1 MQAGWA
7 VRDGAIRTRQLL
19 GHFKTRYGMPEKTY
33 LVGAS
38 QGGLIA
44 LSLGEQNPN
53 LFDGILSISGV
64 VGGGRLQ
71 LEYLLHV
78 RVVFDQ
84 LFGPALGQLAESD
97 PGGHAATVRDAL
109 GEGVFDAD
117 AGRIPAAV
125 SDDFADRVLPGVVAQ
140 LVEAA
145 PESAVVLA
153 TTLVDEVPLFNWTPA
168 ELTAPE
174 FGFEA
179 VATVSAVLWF
189 NIYGTQDILARTNGH
204 FMIDNTG
211 VQYDNSLDPGLGE
224 LLDASVERVSSHPAG
239 VNYLRRWYQPTGKLR
254 FPMVTVHLARD
265 PAVPVLHEQELARIS
280 ERAGSREH
288 LYQHS
293 VPGFGHTQYVMPPSA
308 PEPDPPFEHHVL
320 KAFERLVLWVHFG
333 IHPSD

>member
-1 MQAGWA
+1 MRYTRALFGLSVLVVLLLVMGCGGPMGPSTGLDQSSNSALSVTSRVILPEGGVYETGTLGPGAQYEIHVPSGWDGGDLVLYVHGYASPYEPPELPDDLDGFVLQELLRKGFAVAYSSFSETGWA

-153 TTLVDEVPLFNWTPA
+153 TTLVDGVPLFNWTLRSNVFQP
-168 ELTAPE
+168 
-174 FGFEA
+174 
-179 VATVSAVLWF
+179 
-189 NIYGTQDILARTNGH
+189 IR
-204 FMIDNTG
+204 
-211 VQYDNSLDPGLGE
+211 PG
-224 LLDASVERVSSHPAG
+224 
-239 VNYLRRWYQPTGKLR
+239 
-254 FPMVTVHLARD
+254 
-265 PAVPVLHEQELARIS
+265 
-280 ERAGSREH
+280 
-288 LYQHS
+288 
-293 VPGFGHTQYVMPPSA
+293 
-308 PEPDPPFEHHVL
+308 
-320 KAFERLVLWVHFG
+320 
-333 IHPSD
+333 